1 MTPQRSPGW
10 TDLQE
15 AQGSTPWQQRDKQG
29 WNSWAPQLH
38 SSHGCFSK
46 AAPRGE
52 AAANRCQQEAPD
64 RTCWLGQLS
73 SRKSFSV
80 SESFGISCTEQRPTF
95 ASPEWGGG
103 AAAAR
108 PALLRAV
115 SSPCPPRGQNG
126 SSRRGQKELRSLA
139 ASQRLPMGTA
149 VGPERSAH
157 LSPQRQQRR
166 TGTARSGQQKADVQ
180 EGAPNSGRFP
190 WGGSGLPPR
199 SMSLDP
205 RPHRALR
212 FGVQRCQDRAT
223 PAAPKRAP
231 FISSNYPPLLIAPL
245 RRYSTS
251 PFGPPAPPGSI
262 PANTNCPLCPPAPP
276 GPQPPPPGPH
286 LTSPHH
292 STPHHTS
299 PHLTAVF
306 SPFPPFS
313 PSFPSARR
321 RGPHAARPTP
331 GGRTRGGEGRA
342 GGGESGK

>member
-1 MTPQRSPGW
+1 
-10 TDLQE
+10 
-15 AQGSTPWQQRDKQG
+15 
-29 WNSWAPQLH
+29 
-38 SSHGCFSK
+38 
-46 AAPRGE
+46 
-52 AAANRCQQEAPD
+52 
-64 RTCWLGQLS
+64 
-73 SRKSFSV
+73 
-80 SESFGISCTEQRPTF
+80 
-95 ASPEWGGG
+95 
-103 AAAAR
+103 
-108 PALLRAV
+108 
-115 SSPCPPRGQNG
+115 
-126 SSRRGQKELRSLA
+126 
-139 ASQRLPMGTA
+139 MGTA

-205 RPHRALR
+205 RPHSALR

-292 STPHHTS
+292 TTPHHTTPHHTS